1 MKLNYIG
8 LATMLAFAVFAT
20 ARTQAQP
27 PPPVEG
33 KNIGSPMEE
42 HSFSSAAIAGDVQE
56 QVEILRRLL
65 KKSFEAVYGP
75 LSAPAGPFF
84 APGID
89 NVWGG
94 SMGGANPPILYPRM
108 ERSAADLEGVYLK
121 DYGVVYT
128 VTLPPPPNNMLP
140 GPTSGVMIRTP
151 LSPWERT
158 RKELRGEKIKD
169 ESKPVGGS
177 PPLSEVILKV
187 LADNGKNFTG
197 LAEGERIT
205 VVVTFRDDGVYQPQP
220 GGVPGM
226 PSPGG
231 SSGSQRMPLPGGSG
245 GLSPFINPTPAGM
258 LSPGY
263 KPPEPAKDEA
273 AWMTDVRNS
282 LTLGDLHVKQQ
293 NIAAAIAAYNKAQ
306 EQLEKGLNA
315 EKDAGRVL
323 TAAHLCLHLAR
334 GYDSAGDNTSAR
346 KATQKVGSLARMAA
360 ALTGEAP
367 AVKAPPVMTP
377 PTLPGK
383 LIVTASKKLLDEVG
397 YGKMTF
403 EAFSKAATVEYVK
416 PSADKK

>member
-1 MKLNYIG
+1 
-8 LATMLAFAVFAT
+8 
-20 ARTQAQP
+20 
-27 PPPVEG
+27 
-33 KNIGSPMEE
+33 
-42 HSFSSAAIAGDVQE
+42 
-56 QVEILRRLL
+56 
-65 KKSFEAVYGP
+65 
-75 LSAPAGPFF
+75 
-84 APGID
+84 
-89 NVWGG
+89 
-94 SMGGANPPILYPRM
+94 M
-108 ERSAADLEGVYLK
+108 ER
-121 DYGVVYT
+121 T
-128 VTLPPPPNNMLP
+128 C
-140 GPTSGVMIRTP
+140 
-151 LSPWERT
+151 
-158 RKELRGEKIKD
+158 KELRGEKIKD

-360 ALTGEAP
+360 CADRRSPRREM
-367 AVKAPPVMTP
+367 PPVMTP

-416 PSADKK
+416 PSRRTRSETDQRLCETGGFSGPFRTASNGKRLHLYIGRRFPQSIHRRRHAVPHGQTPPTPPPTPRPRRIPPAAPSRNRRRRPPPARFLFHRVDHLADAAILPSVLAMKC